1 MFEEEYDDMINW
13 SQSDIPI
20 TENATPD
27 DDTEDGGNILSSPK
41 LEKINAV
48 HAFNNMIR

>member
-1 MFEEEYDDMINW
+1 MFEEDYDDTINW
-13 SQSDIPI
+13 SQSPI

-27 DDTEDGGNILSSPK
+27 TEDGGDILSTPK
-41 LEKINAV
+41 LEKLNAV